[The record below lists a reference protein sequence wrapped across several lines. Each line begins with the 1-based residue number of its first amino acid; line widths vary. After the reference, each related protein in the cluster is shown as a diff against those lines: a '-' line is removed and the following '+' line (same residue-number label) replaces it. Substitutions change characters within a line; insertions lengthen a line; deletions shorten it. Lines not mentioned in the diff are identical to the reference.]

1 MVRSAIQVVVRVR
14 PTPNFAT
21 AMIELPPDK
30 KSVNICLDKKDI
42 NGAQQNQWMDTP
54 FRFDNVLNNA
64 SQETMYEV
72 VAEDITKSVLEGYN
86 GTIMAYGQTG
96 AGKTFTMSGG
106 STNYKQRGIT
116 PRCIQHIYR
125 EIEKRPEYA
134 FVVRITYLEIY
145 NEHMYDLLATAEAAP
160 ADAGQ
165 DDLNIVETRDGISV
179 KGLTHLIATSEQEAL
194 NFLFEGETNR
204 QIAAHQLNRN
214 STRSHCVFTIH
225 VESRSRVESSEKVI
239 RGKLNLVDL
248 AGSERVKKTG
258 SEGTILKE
266 ALYINKSLTF
276 LEQVVV
282 ALADRNRDHVPYRQ
296 SKLTNVLKDSLGG
309 NSKTLLVA
317 NIWGQGEHIEE
328 TVSTLKFAQ
337 RMMRVSNEVVANV
350 HQDPSMLLK
359 KYEREIRDL
368 KQELAMHDTLAS
380 RSRVQYEAY
389 TEDQRYQLQQTM
401 KKWLANEIEELEVV
415 NLRQVKEYFIQFKD
429 YIKNLESNVEERLK
443 SEYNLSKRTDGEDA
457 TGAAAAAV
465 GDGGVG
471 EVECGDGFGIG
482 VASDAAKPKGD
493 IPAPVSQRRW
503 QGRGR
508 RWQGRGRR
516 KAQG

>member
-1 MVRSAIQVVVRVR
+1 
-14 PTPNFAT
+14 
-21 AMIELPPDK
+21 
-30 KSVNICLDKKDI
+30 
-42 NGAQQNQWMDTP
+42 MDAP
-54 FRFDNVLNNA
+54 FRFDSVLDNA

-72 VAEDITKSVLEGYN
+72 CAEDITQSVLDGYN

-116 PRCIQHIYR
+116 PRCIQHIFR

-134 FVVRITYLEIY
+134 FGVRVSYVEIY
-145 NEHMYDLLATAEAAP
+145 NETMYDLLATAEDAP

-165 DDLNIVETRDGISV
+165 SDLNIVEDRNGIAV

-214 STRSHCVFTIH
+214 STRSHCVFTVHI
-225 VESRSRVESSEKVI
+225 ESRSRVESSEKVI

-282 ALADRNRDHVPYRQ
+282 ALADRNRDHIPYRQ

-337 RMMRVSNEVVANV
+337 RMMRISNEVVANV

-380 RSRVQYEAY
+380 RSRVQYEPY
-389 TEDQRYQLQQTM
+389 TEEQRFQLQQTM
-401 KKWLANEIEELEVV
+401 KKWIADEIEELEVV
-415 NLRQVKEYFIQFKD
+415 NLRQVKEYFGQFKD
-429 YIKNLESNVEERLK
+429 YIKNLDSTVEERLK
-443 SEYNLSKRTDGEDA
+443 SEYNLSRRDDGAGAVD
-457 TGAAAAAV
+457 GDAAAAL

-471 EVECGDGFGIG
+471 NVELADGFGVG
-482 VASDAAKPKGD
+482 VASDAARPKGD
-493 IPAPVSQRRW
+493 IPA
-503 QGRGR
+503 
-508 RWQGRGRR
+508 
-516 KAQG
+516 

>member
-1 MVRSAIQVVVRVR
+1 M
-14 PTPNFAT
+14 
-21 AMIELPPDK
+21 
-30 KSVNICLDKKDI
+30 
-42 NGAQQNQWMDTP
+42 
-54 FRFDNVLNNA
+54 
-64 SQETMYEV
+64 
-72 VAEDITKSVLEGYN
+72 
-86 GTIMAYGQTG
+86 
-96 AGKTFTMSGG
+96 
-106 STNYKQRGIT
+106 
-116 PRCIQHIYR
+116 
-125 EIEKRPEYA
+125 
-134 FVVRITYLEIY
+134 RITYLEIY

-380 RSRVQYEAY
+380 RSRVQ
-389 TEDQRYQLQQTM
+389 
-401 KKWLANEIEELEVV
+401 V
-415 NLRQVKEYFIQFKD
+415 
-429 YIKNLESNVEERLK
+429 
-443 SEYNLSKRTDGEDA
+443 
-457 TGAAAAAV
+457 
-465 GDGGVG
+465 
-471 EVECGDGFGIG
+471 
-482 VASDAAKPKGD
+482 
-493 IPAPVSQRRW
+493 
-503 QGRGR
+503 GR
-508 RWQGRGRR
+508 RNCRGVNHDPSPMTVVIVYYS
-516 KAQG
+516 A